1 MKRTAASAAPEH
13 LYEIVKNDLRAKI
26 LKNEFPPDSRIPS
39 EVELIEQYQ
48 VSRITIRHAIN
59 ELVEDGLL
67 VKRPGKGTFVAQQK
81 HSRHVIGINS
91 FTEDCRRSGLNARTE
106 VLHLGYGR
114 ASGRISRELHVP
126 AGSSVINLDRLRY
139 IDDEP
144 VILEKIVFPPQF
156 DQVFYEE
163 NEDMLSSVSTLL
175 EKRLGQ
181 RLVHID
187 FTIDLMYVS
196 GADAERLA
204 LRPNTAV
211 LHLHGCTLDEDMK
224 PVYYSDQLFV
234 GDKVSLTGTK
244 AFDE

>member
-1 MKRTAASAAPEH
+1 M
-13 LYEIVKNDLRAKI
+13 
-26 LKNEFPPDSRIPS
+26 
-39 EVELIEQYQ
+39 
-48 VSRITIRHAIN
+48 
-59 ELVEDGLL
+59 
-67 VKRPGKGTFVAQQK
+67 
-81 HSRHVIGINS
+81 
-91 FTEDCRRSGLNARTE
+91 
-106 VLHLGYGR
+106 
-114 ASGRISRELHVP
+114 
-126 AGSSVINLDRLRY
+126 
-139 IDDEP
+139 
-144 VILEKIVFPPQF
+144 FPPQF

-181 RLVHID
+181 HLVHID

-234 GDKVSLTGTK
+234 GDKVSLAGMK